1 MTQPGGCHGEVTLKA
16 HAIALPVVSSG
27 RRLYS
32 AVGATPNYRLIRN
45 HPANPLGK
53 PVGAVDD
60 TFPANNMPGELTE
73 LEFSLIDVIDN
84 RPLTPVTV
92 DLPTLRRFLEE
103 VEKLIK

>member
-1 MTQPGGCHGEVTLKA
+1 
-16 HAIALPVVSSG
+16 
-27 RRLYS
+27 
-32 AVGATPNYRLIRN
+32 
-45 HPANPLGK
+45 
-53 PVGAVDD
+53 
-60 TFPANNMPGELTE
+60 MPGELTE